1 MHQVGHLFTYQTK
14 FRVRYTTG
22 VCLHFK
28 WYKNDLTY
36 GHIHIQYT
44 YCTGNPVFLP
54 LCRLLHLWLWLFCSC
69 SNSSTSKL
77 IHCIS
82 QQKNPTWN
90 PFDALQYVALLKCN
104 WTHSCLVSPFCLYTF
119 SVRAAE
125 CDAVLMTVCCVVVC
139 QVQRRSEGAGF
150 IHQACRSSSNVFAV
164 ISGWPHWPVHHH
176 PAAQPPLLPSSFKTS
191 SIEIGAFQLFLS
203 PCSCFISAQFDKLQK
218 MTMLHFPLVFLMLT
232 LCSVQPTLFF
242 VCT

>member
-1 MHQVGHLFTYQTK
+1 MGIYIYNIHTVQVIQHFFLFAGFFTYDCGCFALVVTAVLLNSYIASLNRRIQP
-14 FRVRYTTG
+14 G
-22 VCLHFK
+22 ILLMHFSM
-28 WYKNDLTY
+28 WHRWSVTE
-36 GHIHIQYT
+36 HTHAWFHHF
-44 YCTGNPVFLP
+44 VFT
-54 LCRLLHLWLWLFCSC
+54 HFQSE
-69 SNSSTSKL
+69 
-77 IHCIS
+77 
-82 QQKNPTWN
+82 
-90 PFDALQYVALLKCN
+90 LQ
-104 WTHSCLVSPFCLYTF
+104 
-119 SVRAAE
+119 

-176 PAAQPPLLPSSFKTS
+176 PAAQPPLLPSSLKTS